1 MNFVQAAC
9 PHIEGMRIEDL
20 LAFIQCFQLDQYLHI
35 PTRNGKSPKYDRAWL
50 LIVRCP
56 HL

>member
-9 PHIEGMRIEDL
+9 PPIEGMRIEDL
-20 LAFIQCFQLDQYLHI
+20 LAFIKRFQLDLYLHI
-35 PTRNGKSPKYDRAWL
+35 PTRNGKSPKYDRAWVL
-50 LIVRCP
+50 NVRGT